1 MEEQQNH
8 LQNLNDKQ
16 LEAVLHTD
24 GPILILAGAGT
35 GKTRVLT
42 SRIIQLV
49 ASRKAYPSQILG
61 VTFTNKAAR
70 EMVVRISGHIEN
82 ELHWL
87 GTFHSISVKILR
99 QHADKFELS
108 PNFSIINADDQ
119 LRVIKNLLQENN
131 IDDKD
136 FPPKLVLGIIQ
147 RWKDLGLK
155 PKNLSINDLKKPAH
169 HKAKFIYQLYQ
180 DRLKMLDAVDFGD
193 LLLLVIDLLSNFVE
207 VQEYYH
213 QKFKYILVD
222 EYQDTNVAQ
231 YMWLRLITNSDKNI
245 CCVGDE
251 DQSIYGWRGAE
262 IGNILRF
269 EKEFNNTKVV
279 RLEQNYRSTNNIL
292 NSASTLIAYNRERL
306 GKNLWSASDDGELI
320 KLVTLWDEN
329 AEAKYIAKA
338 ISDEVRLGRSYND
351 IAVLVRA
358 TFQTRNIEESLLNY
372 TIPYKIIGGLKF
384 YDRQEIRDVTAYIR
398 ASINPNDSIA
408 TERIINVPKRGVG
421 PTTVREI
428 AYYAQS
434 HNISMQYAIKEML
447 VNKQLKGKTAETL
460 NELLNKF
467 EQWRGFLM
475 HNPIEQ
481 AIERIILESSY
492 LQMWKTLNSPEA
504 QGKIENIKEL
514 LNAVRDF
521 HTVHEFIEH
530 VSLVTDNENSTNE
543 NTVSVMTIHAAK
555 GLEFETV
562 ILPGLEESIFPHQRS
577 LEDGSIEEERRL
589 AYVAI
594 TRAKRNLYITKT
606 LSRKIFGKWQT
617 TIPSRFVN
625 ELPDTAVQKIEVAY
639 NNYNGNSSYQSYT
652 PKTTY
657 NFASHR
663 SFKIGDRVIHS
674 KFGEGYVL
682 SMSDDQVEVSFDN
695 VGVKRLLENF
705 IRKK

>member
-1 MEEQQNH
+1 LEAQQNY

-16 LEAVLHTD
+16 LEAVLHSD

-35 GKTRVLT
+35 GKTKVLT
-42 SRIIQLV
+42 SRIIHLI
-49 ASRKAYPSQILG
+49 ASGKAYPSQILG

-70 EMVVRISGHIEN
+70 EMVERIAVHVSDG
-82 ELHWL
+82 LGWL
-87 GTFHSISVKILR
+87 GTFHSISVKMLR
-99 QHADKFELS
+99 SHADKFSLS
-108 PNFSIINADDQ
+108 PSFSIINADDQ

-136 FPPKLVLGIIQ
+136 FPPKLVLAIIQ

-155 PKNLSINDLKKPAH
+155 PQELSISDLKKPAH
-169 HKAKFIYQLYQ
+169 HKAKFIYHQYQ
-180 DRLKMLDAVDFGD
+180 DRLRMLDAVDFGD
-193 LLLLVIDLLSNFVE
+193 LLLFAIDLLTNFSE

-231 YMWLRLITNSDKNI
+231 YMWLRLITNNHKNI

-269 EKEFNNTKVV
+269 EKEFKDTLVV

-292 NSASTLIAYNRERL
+292 NSASSLIAHNSERL
-306 GKNLWSASDDGELI
+306 GKNLWSAAGNGEPI

-338 ISDEVRLGRSYND
+338 IGDEIRLGKSYNN

-358 TFQTRNIEESLLNY
+358 TFQTRNIEESLLSY
-372 TIPYKIIGGLKF
+372 AIPYKIIGGLKF
-384 YDRQEIRDVTAYIR
+384 YDRLEIRDIVSYIR

-408 TERIINVPKRGVG
+408 TERIINVPKRGIG

-434 HNISMQYAIKEML
+434 HNISLQYAIKEMIES
-447 VNKQLKGKTAETL
+447 KQLKGKNATTLSDLLEKFAE
-460 NELLNKF
+460 
-467 EQWRGFLM
+467 WRNSLM

-481 AIERIILESSY
+481 AIERVILESGY
-492 LQMWKTLNSPEA
+492 LQMWKMLNTPES

-530 VSLVTDNENSTNE
+530 VSLVTDNENASNE

-555 GLEFETV
+555 GLEFDTV

-594 TRAKRNLYITKT
+594 TRAKSNLHITKT

-617 TIPSRFVN
+617 TIPSRFLA
-625 ELPDTAVQKIEVAY
+625 ELPESAIKKIEVSY
-639 NNYNGNSSYQSYT
+639 NNYSETSYQSYR

-657 NFASHR
+657 NYANTR
-663 SFKIGDRVIHS
+663 NFKIGDRVTHD

-682 SMSDDQVEVSFDN
+682 SMSDDQVEVAFDN
-695 VGVKRLLENF
+695 IGIKRLLESF
-705 IRKK
+705 VRKK